1 MRPITFQ
8 EPCWFCFAC
17 LQVISVQCGRNLVN
31 PVQQKSTYKGLSC
44 FKWRLTQYINSNSI
58 NMSDGCQFVKRLHI
72 RSNAA
77 TLIKLT
83 AILRSCNNK
92 TILKISVCGI
102 IFWSFWINGVFFC
115 PGQFFKKI
123 TNSTYTNCFRASI
136 NFILKSGMSGSLKKN
151 ITAFEKNKLIK
162 EIFIT
167 GLHYIFTST
176 VSEMNGNN
184 LQLLVSVILV
194 KIYQHSMAF
203 WICWNENNILCNIS
217 MHVNTV
223 KQMAKRK
230 HKYCQFKLYIKLSD
244 I

>member
-1 MRPITFQ
+1 MALYF
-8 EPCWFCFAC
+8 EVFGLMGFFFA
-17 LQVISVQCGRNLVN
+17 L
-31 PVQQKSTYKGLSC
+31 
-44 FKWRLTQYINSNSI
+44 IN
-58 NMSDGCQFVKRLHI
+58 FL
-72 RSNAA
+72 
-77 TLIKLT
+77 
-83 AILRSCNNK
+83 
-92 TILKISVCGI
+92 
-102 IFWSFWINGVFFC
+102 
-115 PGQFFKKI
+115 KI

-203 WICWNENNILCNIS
+203 
-217 MHVNTV
+217 
-223 KQMAKRK
+223 
-230 HKYCQFKLYIKLSD
+230 
-244 I
+244 

>member
-136 NFILKSGMSGSLKKN
+136 NFILKSGMSGSLKNLKKIN
-151 ITAFEKNKLIK
+151 WSKKYLQQGCT
-162 EIFIT
+162 IF
-167 GLHYIFTST
+167 LH
-176 VSEMNGNN
+176 
-184 LQLLVSVILV
+184 LQ
-194 KIYQHSMAF
+194 
-203 WICWNENNILCNIS
+203 
-217 MHVNTV
+217 
-223 KQMAKRK
+223 
-230 HKYCQFKLYIKLSD
+230 
-244 I
+244 